1 MNGMATENVFVI
13 KFYSQI
19 KHCAI
24 GPRRKKK
31 ITSPFMG
38 TTENFPHGQSVTV
51 FNCINIRLQSTYKH
65 LCYLIK
71 NDQVR
76 KTLNDFALLK
86 QGSVLVLGL
95 QC

>member
-1 MNGMATENVFVI
+1 MATENVFVI

-31 ITSPFMG
+31 KSPRLSWTWNNRTF
-38 TTENFPHGQSVTV
+38 FHGQSVTV
-51 FNCINIRLQSTYKH
+51 LNCINNRLQSTYKH

-76 KTLNDFALLK
+76 KTLDDLALLK